1 MDYIDLDLC
10 GDTQID
16 EIEDIK
22 NNSSLSQHQK
32 IKQVKE
38 YFLSQKNFAYPD
50 FILEWVAREKL
61 GCPFT
66 EEELDKM
73 RNSAKQKQEI
83 IDKQNFRNELE
94 DLVEKKI
101 KDRDTKTLNF

>member
-10 GDTQID
+10 KESVVD

-22 NNSSLSQHQK
+22 NNSALTQHQK

-38 YFLSQKNFAYPD
+38 YLLSQKNFAYPD
-50 FILEWVAREKL
+50 FVLEWAAREKL

-66 EEELDKM
+66 EEELDSM
-73 RNSAKQKQEI
+73 RKSAKQKQEI

-94 DLVEKKI
+94 DLNEKKI
-101 KDRDTKTLNF
+101 KDRITLNF

>member
-10 GDTQID
+10 SENKID

-22 NNSSLSQHQK
+22 NNPLLSQHQK
-32 IKQVKE
+32 IKQVKD
-38 YFLSQKNFAYPD
+38 YFLSKKNFAYPD

-66 EEELDKM
+66 EEEIEKM
-73 RNSAKQKQEI
+73 KQSAKQKQDI

-94 DLVEKKI
+94 DVVEKKI

>member
-22 NNSSLSQHQK
+22 NNNSLSQYQK
-32 IKQVKE
+32 IKQIKE
-38 YFLSQKNFAYPD
+38 YFLSKKNFAYPD
-50 FILEWVAREKL
+50 FILEWIAREKL

-66 EEELDKM
+66 KEELDKM
-73 RNSAKQKQEI
+73 KQLSQKKQEI
-83 IDKQNFRNELE
+83 INKQNFRNQLE

-101 KDRDTKTLNF
+101 KDRDTKSLNF

>member
-10 GDTQID
+10 SETQID

-22 NNSSLSQHQK
+22 NNNSLSQYQK

-38 YFLSQKNFAYPD
+38 YFLSKKNFAYPD

-66 EEELDKM
+66 KEEIEKM
-73 RNSAKQKQEI
+73 KQSSKQKQEI

-101 KDRDTKTLNF
+101 KDRETLNF

>member
-1 MDYIDLDLC
+1 MDCIDLDLC
-10 GDTQID
+10 ADNTID

-22 NNSSLSQHQK
+22 NNSALTQHQK
-32 IKQVKE
+32 IKQVKD
-38 YFLSQKNFAYPD
+38 YLFSQKNFAYPD

-61 GCPFT
+61 NCPFT
-66 EEELDKM
+66 EDELDKM
-73 RNSAKQKQEI
+73 RKSAKQKQEI

-94 DLVEKKI
+94 DLNEKKI

>member
-10 GDTQID
+10 KESVVD

-22 NNSSLSQHQK
+22 NNSTLTQHQK

-50 FILEWVAREKL
+50 FVLEWAAREKL

-66 EEELDKM
+66 EQELDSM
-73 RNSAKQKQEI
+73 RKSAKQKQEI
-83 IDKQNFRNELE
+83 IDKQNFKNELE
-94 DLVEKKI
+94 DLNEKKL
-101 KDRDTKTLNF
+101 KDRITLNF